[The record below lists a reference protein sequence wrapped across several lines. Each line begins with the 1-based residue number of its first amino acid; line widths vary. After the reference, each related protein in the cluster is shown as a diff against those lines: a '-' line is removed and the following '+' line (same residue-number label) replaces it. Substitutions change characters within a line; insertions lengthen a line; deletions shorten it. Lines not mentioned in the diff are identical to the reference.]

1 MSASNGVALV
11 TGGAKGIGRAISQAL
26 ARNGWDVLI
35 AGRDESAINTAVSE
49 IEQDAPPHVFVA
61 GRVLDVGVPSSVE
74 KVFADISAVRSS
86 LSLLVNCA
94 GVIARGPAEKLSEN
108 EWSRIIDTNLSG
120 AFRCSQAAFP
130 HLSASE
136 NASIVNIGSIGGH
149 VGLAGRVAYTTSK
162 AGLDGLTRTLA
173 LEWAT
178 HGIRVN
184 TVSPGWTR
192 TEMIAGG
199 IAAGDLNEDELTAR
213 IPQGRLAEPS
223 EIASAVMFLASAD
236 ASYITGQSLVVD
248 GGVTINGTP

>member
-26 ARNGWDVLI
+26 AQQGWDVLI

-49 IEQDAPPHVFVA
+49 IEQDAPHVFVA

-74 KVFADISAVRSS
+74 KVFADISAAYGS

-94 GVIARGPAEKLSEN
+94 GVIARGPAEELSES
-108 EWSRIIDTNLSG
+108 EWSRVINTDLSG
-120 AFRCSQAAFP
+120 VFRCSRAAFP
-130 HLSASE
+130 LLSSSG
-136 NASIVNIGSIGGH
+136 NAAIVNIGSIGGH

-178 HGIRVN
+178 RRIRVN

-192 TEMIAGG
+192 TEMVVGG
-199 IAAGDLNEDELTAR
+199 IASGHLDEDELTAR
-213 IPQGRLAEPS
+213 IPQGRLAEPG
-223 EIASAVMFLASAD
+223 EIANAVVFLASSE

-248 GGVTINGTP
+248 GGVTINGSP